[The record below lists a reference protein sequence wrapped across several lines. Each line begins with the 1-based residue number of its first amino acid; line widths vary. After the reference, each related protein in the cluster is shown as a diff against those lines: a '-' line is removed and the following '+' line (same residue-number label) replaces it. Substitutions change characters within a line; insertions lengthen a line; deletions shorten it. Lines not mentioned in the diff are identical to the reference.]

1 MAGKARLLN
10 NIIYNVIMD
19 QEDIDEALQA
29 QYKAFKNILV
39 HDLTSEQFSDMYSQT
54 IVYGLFVARL
64 HDNSLETFS
73 REEAEKLIPKSNDF
87 LRNLFRHIAF
97 ELDERIS
104 WIVDS
109 LVEIFNHC
117 DIKEL
122 LEKHGKSTSRNDPVI
137 HFYETFLTE
146 YNPKLRKSRG
156 VYYTP
161 EPVVSFIIR

>member
-1 MAGKARLLN
+1 MAGKARLLKD
-10 NIIYNVIMD
+10 IIVNVIND
-19 QEDIDEALQA
+19 QEDVDAALQD
-29 QYKAFKNILV
+29 QFNAFKNMLV
-39 HDLTSEQFSDMYSQT
+39 HDLTAEQFSDMYAQT

-64 HDNSLETFS
+64 HDNTLETFS

-117 DIKEL
+117 DIKDL
-122 LEKHGKSTSRNDPVI
+122 LKNHGKSTSRTDPII

-146 YNPKLRKSRG
+146 YNPKLRKSR
-156 VYYTP
+156 
-161 EPVVSFIIR
+161 